1 MDKLF
6 LDANILF
13 SAAYRANAGLLRLW
27 TLDVQLLFSCYALEE
42 ARRNL
47 SEGDQ
52 QRRLEQLL
60 APLTLVKQEQI
71 SVVLDKAILL
81 RDKDRPILQAAIHA
95 KANYLI
101 TGDARDFGVYF
112 GRTIQSVTILPPVD
126 YLKMSL
132 K

>member
-27 TLDVQLLFSCYALEE
+27 TLDVQLLSSSYALEE

-60 APLTLVKQEQI
+60 APLTLVKQ
-71 SVVLDKAILL
+71 
-81 RDKDRPILQAAIHA
+81 
-95 KANYLI
+95 
-101 TGDARDFGVYF
+101 
-112 GRTIQSVTILPPVD
+112 
-126 YLKMSL
+126 
-132 K
+132 